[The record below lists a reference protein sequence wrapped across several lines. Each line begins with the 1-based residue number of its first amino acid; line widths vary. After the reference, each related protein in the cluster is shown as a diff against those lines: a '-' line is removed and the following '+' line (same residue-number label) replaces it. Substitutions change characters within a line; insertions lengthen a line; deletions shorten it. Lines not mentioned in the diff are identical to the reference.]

1 MIDRILVNRE
11 ECEVRVAFLEKD
23 TLVELHTEKFDEQ
36 TIVNNIYRGRVQ
48 DVVPGLQAAFVDV
61 GLERNMFLHFM
72 DIRPESLVLSAD
84 DQFEAMKK
92 ASENPL
98 PGRIERR
105 GRRPRQDPSQPQA
118 ESPVKKGDEII
129 VQVVKDEIGGKA
141 PRVTTNLSLA
151 GRYLVLLP
159 FPSQDGGVSRKIA
172 MGQDRFRLKKLLA
185 SLRTSEHSFIVRT
198 AGLGQTEEAI
208 QKDAEALER
217 LWLSILQKYRTIGGP
232 GLVNSDDNLIARL
245 VRDAFPAEFQ
255 EVVCDYPRD
264 GEELRS
270 MLLDHMP
277 GAEDRVRYWEGVE
290 NIFDH
295 YGVEKQIQKAMDR
308 KVWLKS
314 GGSLIIDENEALTAI
329 DVNTGRFTGRKEQ
342 EKTSLKTN
350 LEACEAIAQQIRLRD
365 IGGIIVIDF
374 IDMVNRSH
382 QDRVSEELKRHL
394 KGDRAKSAL
403 GKIGDFGVMMLT
415 RKRQRM
421 SLQNQLFEECP
432 YCKGTGLVL
441 LPDEIF
447 RRLKYDLKRLF
458 KEQDNLGGILVT
470 AHPRLIGEL
479 TSRFSRAIED
489 LSSKY
494 CEVFYKAN
502 ADFHLEEYQVTPI
515 KGVEGEVI
523 RLPGSRLDDADRVL
537 PVANASDVLFTDAIA
552 ARQSE
557 APVVEI
563 PRVDEA
569 PSLSAPAPREKDPS
583 PEGTGTGPR
592 KRRRRGRR
600 DGAKIEEATVEVTA
614 EVITATPSTDE
625 QAASSSAPATETEEE
640 AKQRK
645 RRESSAERRARRRR
659 ARDRRQDDGTDQ
671 ETDGAATEVVNKPA
685 PIIPTGPLKLP
696 TVTRDPKADLLAGV
710 LDEIDESIKTIKTTP
725 EKKTSRKKAPA
736 KTSQRATA
744 AAEKKAAAEAEKR
757 RKELASVFAELEENV
772 ESLKD
777 APPAKEAK
785 PKRKTAG
792 KGRATKTEEKPT
804 ATKSTGGRKSTGRTK
819 KTDEATT
826 SAAKEK
832 KAPAAKASKT
842 TKTTKSKAAKSESGS
857 VKATA
862 TKTTKKATTTK
873 KAASTTTKK
882 STPPKTAKKASTTGE
897 TKAKSTRAKAGAKST
912 RAKKATSSSNEPE
925 AKKSAR
931 TTTRKTKSATSKS
944 TSKSS
949 KE

>member
-72 DIRPESLVLSAD
+72 DIRPESLVLSAE
-84 DQFEAMKK
+84 DQFAAMKQ

-129 VQVVKDEIGGKA
+129 IQVVKDEIGGKA

-198 AGLGQTEEAI
+198 AGLSQPEEGI

-217 LWLSILQKYRTIGGP
+217 LWLSILEKYKAIGGP
-232 GLVNSDDNLIARL
+232 GLINSDDNLITRL
-245 VRDAFPAEFQ
+245 VRDAFPTEFD

-264 GEELRS
+264 GEEIRT
-270 MLLDHMP
+270 MLIDHMP
-277 GAEDRVRYWEGVE
+277 GAKDRVRYWEGVE

-314 GGSLIIDENEALTAI
+314 GGHLIIDENEALTAI

-350 LEACEAIAQQIRLRD
+350 MEACEAIAQQIRLRD

-382 QDRVSEELKRHL
+382 QERVSEELKRHL
-394 KGDRAKSAL
+394 KGDRAKSAI

-421 SLQNQLFEECP
+421 SLQNQLFEDCP

-447 RRLKYDLKRLF
+447 RRLKYDLKRLIS
-458 KEQDNLGGILVT
+458 EQDNIGGILVT

-489 LSSKY
+489 LSAKV

-502 ADFHLEEYQVTPI
+502 PEFHMEEYQVTPI
-515 KGVEGEVI
+515 RGVEGEVI
-523 RLPGSRLDDADRVL
+523 RLPGSRLDDAARVL
-537 PVANASDVLFTDAIA
+537 PMVDADESLFSGAIA
-552 ARQSE
+552 ASRAE
-557 APVVEI
+557 AAIVDVPVAEE
-563 PRVDEA
+563 EA
-569 PSLSAPAPREKDPS
+569 PSAPPPAARESSRDKEQA
-583 PEGTGTGPR
+583 EGTGTR
-592 KRRRRGRR
+592 KRRRRSRR
-600 DGAKIEEATVEVTA
+600 DGSKIDEATVEISA
-614 EVITATPSTDE
+614 EVITATSATDEDTSVSAAPSTE
-625 QAASSSAPATETEEE
+625 SEEE
-640 AKQRK
+640 ARQRK

-659 ARDRRQDDGTDQ
+659 AKDRRQDDEPGS
-671 ETDGAATEVVNKPA
+671 EAADSKVVAVAEQKPA
-685 PIIPTGPLKLP
+685 PMPISTGPLKLP
-696 TVTRDPKADLLAGV
+696 SKARDPKADLLAGV
-710 LDEIDESIKTIKTTP
+710 LDEIEQNIETLKTTP
-725 EKKTSRKKAPA
+725 QKKTR
-736 KTSQRATA
+736 
-744 AAEKKAAAEAEKR
+744 
-757 RKELASVFAELEENV
+757 
-772 ESLKD
+772 
-777 APPAKEAK
+777 
-785 PKRKTAG
+785 
-792 KGRATKTEEKPT
+792 
-804 ATKSTGGRKSTGRTK
+804 
-819 KTDEATT
+819 
-826 SAAKEK
+826 
-832 KAPAAKASKT
+832 KAPAARKRGQANEEKKIASEKEKKRQDLADVYAELEQALDSINAESGEQKKGGSKT
-842 TKTTKSKAAKSESGS
+842 AAKGVKSETTSKATSEKKTTGRGRKKTTVAAAEETKPKAKTTKTVSTAKTTKSKA
-857 VKATA
+857 KATEGGTKA
-862 TKTTKKATTTK
+862 KAATKSTTKTTKAAGTTRKAT
-873 KAASTTTKK
+873 ST
-882 STPPKTAKKASTTGE
+882 SGAKKASTTGE
-897 TKAKSTRAKAGAKST
+897 TKAKSTRAKGGTKSTTTKKASTSTKDTEARKST
-912 RAKKATSSSNEPE
+912 RSTASKG
-925 AKKSAR
+925 
-931 TTTRKTKSATSKS
+931 RKTAASKS